1 MLRRYRHIMVLL
13 MMIILL
19 IPSTVRALENLHTF
33 AKDSIILPADSCWQP
48 NNDPAIVSSPQNFVC
63 DTDVD
68 DRSLFQLYGLLYA
81 LLDVGDDPQNC
92 RNDDGTIPQ
101 QPEIFGYCKQFPIYW
116 VIDRS
121 KTDPQQPDL
130 IIQGSSS
137 PLVTVFNSSDITSA
151 GDASHPIYYTGGPF
165 VIDTTK
171 LTTQEVQ
178 KLKDAV
184 LTKFP
189 AVKMHIANVEFSANV
204 DKVLIGKPPKV
215 AVLNEGAS
223 EVLEDYIRASG
234 LFSWQG
240 NVFQYVSA
248 LDVIDGCLRDP
259 VSANCNVTSRPFQLI
274 WAPHWEIE
282 KNWGAG
288 YTPTPSDQTTVV
300 SEIRD
305 FLERGNAGFFECASI
320 ESLEGSADTGQDV
333 DSSVAGYL
341 IGSDKAWYRI
351 DKNAGCGSNGNCQSD
366 YLVYEESPFW
376 LMQCGGWRY
385 EATGGHVHDMRPRF
399 DTSYTWLTTQTADDP
414 NTTYDDRYL
423 GPTGGSS
430 GRLLTRFIHD
440 NPAKLNNSY
449 DPGSTDY
456 YVYDYL
462 VGGRINASPT
472 QGYVV
477 YFPGHK
483 YIKCQNDTIYEGLP
497 ARTIDIYF
505 DGDPPSD
512 STIWVEVVH
521 QYCTQGVDCP
531 KASFDIASQHGTI
544 IQDDWIELS
553 SELAEYDTSDHAL
566 EGVYFVSKFNEDTA
580 TDLLI
585 NDIIITFDNN
595 LGTVS
600 LTNVVDVTEKLSLC
614 APYTSASPVSC
625 ADPSYH
631 PEEAISLHFSGDIL
645 AGTNPADPA
654 DPVNIVTVQINN
666 GPSGTYNLIDGSYTN
681 GNDGNIEIN
690 MSGVVYDPSSYALR
704 NIKLR
709 NLQCQDYDINDIH
722 VTFPDN
728 SATITLNLI
737 YNDTVAESICDPGV
751 PSVASCSSEAGGP
764 TQPSEVSVEAYLSFD
779 KEYTQSDD
787 DITIEITYDCGQNC
801 SGTVTATYDVSENQG
816 SISEDANFRMDLSSA
831 TWNKDRKK
839 LQNIVLTNKD
849 DTKQMK
855 FTHVRIWFDNKYYNQ
870 KKHKNEDRKLKEF
883 KDNNND
889 DIIKLGKGVK
899 DSPVDKD
906 SDYILEGQQQ
916 GGGNQQPTPVF
927 ETLKA
932 GICDYHMSPY
942 LSTCDIDWNSSNT
955 CGIKYV
961 LNTLL
966 ALKFQITSSE
976 FTKTQPIVKKLS
988 ANEDT
993 YLYKASYDYP
1003 IYRGHLKKIRM
1014 PESANETAEEVWDA
1028 QEQMPPA
1035 GTGNPSTPTKNNTS
1049 RYIFTYLDTNG
1060 DQILDFVGFDT
1071 SNVDV
1076 LMGPLGASDQT
1087 SAEVIINSV
1096 RGRKD
1101 AAVANPPGPLGTGEA
1116 THRLWAIEHSTPALM
1131 TDSRLVDPVDEGS
1144 TATGGYRDVVVFAGA
1159 DDGMLHAFHAGTYDT
1174 NSGAYDVGTGKE
1186 IWAYIPSSLLSS
1198 LGEQPFNV
1206 KYNPDNPTDY
1216 SIFEPKV
1223 SVDGSPAIGDF
1234 LINMGTEQAP
1244 DYKWRTLLIETAE
1257 IRNTANVDHSK
1268 GILFTMDVSNPYEP
1282 QLLWEYKYYDT
1293 DHSKK
1298 CLGDERNCNMGH
1310 SKGAAIGSVFFGGEL
1325 KSVAFL
1331 TAIWATKQKASINL
1345 NNEEYDHDYCYVDAE
1360 TEGTCSLS
1368 QYTNRTDCLAN
1379 GGTWTPDTPPVDCIF
1394 GLGVYAIDLMT
1405 GQVIWDTKI
1414 PYTGDAINIAETAAI
1429 PALMDIDDNGTADY
1443 VVFGDVQGRLWAL
1456 NTVNGESIS
1465 GEDETTH
1472 NPLPVFE
1479 VPSGYSCDPD
1489 TSRCQVTDWTPA
1501 GPGEPIG
1508 AAVSVKG
1515 NIAVFGTGASDS
1527 DFASNDKRYH
1537 LFVLRILTSPYNNKY
1552 YKIIYVYQTDV
1563 GEKIWAKPLITSDMN
1578 VFVAS
1583 AKNYYTREE
1592 NPNVSQLQSEGRI
1605 GVIELS
1611 TGNITIIKGQ
1621 GGEEW
1626 LEGGV
1631 VGGFDAEAKHAYV
1644 VTLKSPSANTEG
1656 IYQIGG
1662 ETFTLTTS
1670 TDNPYNILWWRKL

>member
-1 MLRRYRHIMVLL
+1 MLRRYRHIL
-13 MMIILL
+13 ILL
-19 IPSTVRALENLHTF
+19 TILISLNPSAVGALENLHTF
-33 AKDSIILPADSCWQP
+33 ARDSIILPADSCWQP
-48 NNDPAIVSSPQNFVC
+48 NNDPAIVSSPLNSVC

-101 QPEIFGYCKQFPIYW
+101 QPEIFGYCKQIPVYW

-130 IIQGSSS
+130 VIQGSSA
-137 PLVTVFNSSDITSA
+137 PLVTVFNSDALTSV
-151 GDASHPIYYTGGPF
+151 GDANNPIYYTGGPF
-165 VIDTTK
+165 IIDANK
-171 LTTQEVQ
+171 LTDAEIQ
-178 KLKDAV
+178 KIKDAV

-189 AVKMHIANVEFSANV
+189 AVKMHIAQVEFAANV

-248 LDVIDGCLRDP
+248 LDVIDGCLQDP
-259 VSANCNVTSRPFQLI
+259 VSANCSVTSRPFQLI

-288 YTPTPSDQTTVV
+288 YTPSPSDQTTVV

-320 ESLEGSADTGQDV
+320 ESLEGSSDTGQDV

-341 IGSDKAWYRI
+341 IGSDRQWYRI
-351 DKNAGCGSNGNCQSD
+351 DKNQGCSDQGNCQAD
-366 YLVYEESPFW
+366 YLVYEEPPFW

-385 EATGGHVHDMRPRF
+385 EATGGHVHNMRPRF
-399 DTSYTWLTTQTADDP
+399 DTSYTWLTTKTEDDP
-414 NTTYDDRYL
+414 STSYDDRYL

-440 NPAKLNNSY
+440 NPAKLNNTY
-449 DPGSTDY
+449 DPGATDY

-497 ARTIDIYF
+497 ARTIDIHF
-505 DGDPPSD
+505 DSDPPAD

-531 KASFDIASQHGTI
+531 KVSFDIASQHGTI
-544 IQDDWIELS
+544 IQDNWIELS
-553 SELAEYDTSDHAL
+553 SELAEYDSSDHAL
-566 EGVYFVSKFNEDTA
+566 EGVYFVTKFSEDVA

-614 APYTSASPVSC
+614 APYSSASPVSC
-625 ADPSYH
+625 ANPSYH
-631 PEEAISLHFSGDIL
+631 PEEAISLHFSGDIM
-645 AGTNPADPA
+645 AGTNPANPA
-654 DPVNIVTVQINN
+654 DPINIVTVQINN
-666 GPSGTYNLIDGSYTN
+666 GPSAQYNLITGVGTVGD
-681 GNDGNIEIN
+681 DGNVRID
-690 MSGVVYDPSSYALR
+690 MTSAVYDQASYALR
-704 NIKLR
+704 NIKLT
-709 NLQCQDYDINDIH
+709 NLQCQEYDINDIY

-728 SATITLNLI
+728 GDTINLDLI
-737 YNDTVAESICDPGV
+737 YNDTVSEGICDPGV
-751 PSVASCSSEAGGP
+751 PSVASCSSESGP
-764 TQPSEVSVEAYLSFD
+764 PPAPSEVSINAKLEFKS
-779 KEYTQSDD
+779 EYRNNDA
-787 DITIEITYDCGQNC
+787 DIRLEITYDCGQGC
-801 SGTVTATYDVSENQG
+801 SGTLSATYDVSENSG
-816 SISEDANFRMDLSSA
+816 TTSEDTNFRIDMSSA
-831 TWNKDRKK
+831 NWDRDHKK

-849 DTKQMK
+849 GSKQLII
-855 FTHVRIWFDNKYYNQ
+855 THVKVWF
-870 KKHKNEDRKLKEF
+870 ERRRKLKKL
-883 KDNNND
+883 KDTTNNR
-889 DIIKLGKGVK
+889 DIASWGGGT
-899 DSPVDKD
+899 DHSPADKD
-906 SDYILEGQQQ
+906 THYIIEEEQQQ
-916 GGGNQQPTPVF
+916 GGGGQQTLTVY
-927 ETLKA
+927 ETLKP

-988 ANEDT
+988 ETDYT

-1014 PESANETAEEVWDA
+1014 PEAEGELPEEVWDA
-1028 QEQMPPA
+1028 QDVIPPA
-1035 GTGNPSTPTKNNTS
+1035 GTTGNPTIPSKNNST
-1049 RYIFTYLDTNG
+1049 RYIFTYFDTNG
-1060 DQILDFVGFDT
+1060 DDIPDKVDFDT
-1071 SNVDV
+1071 DNTSL
-1076 LMGPLGASDQT
+1076 LMGPLGASDET
-1087 SAEVIINSV
+1087 SAQVIINSV

-1101 AAVANPPGPLGTGEA
+1101 AAVADPPGPFGTGEA
-1116 THRLWAIEHSTPALM
+1116 THRLWAIEHSTPVLM

-1144 TATGGYRDVVVFAGA
+1144 VATGGYRDIVVFVGA
-1159 DDGMLHAFHAGTYDT
+1159 DDGMLHAFHAGSYDT
-1174 NSGAYDVGTGKE
+1174 NSGEYDVGTGKE
-1186 IWAYIPSSLLSS
+1186 IWAYIPSNLLGS

-1234 LINMGTEQAP
+1234 LVNIGTEASP
-1244 DYKWRTLLIETAE
+1244 AYEWHTLLIGTAE
-1257 IRNTANVDHSK
+1257 IRNTANEDHSK
-1268 GILFTMDVSNPYEP
+1268 GILFTMDVSNPYAPE
-1282 QLLWEYKYYDT
+1282 LLWENKYYDT
-1293 DHSKK
+1293 DSSKK
-1298 CLGDERNCNMGH
+1298 CLGDEKNCNMGH

-1325 KSVAFL
+1325 KSVAFV
-1331 TAIWATKQKASINL
+1331 TAIWANKQKATINL
-1345 NNEEYDHDYCYVDAE
+1345 SNEEYNHDYCYVDAE
-1360 TEGTCSLS
+1360 TEGTCSDP

-1379 GGTWTPDTPPVDCIF
+1379 GGTWTPDTPPADCVF
-1394 GLGVYAIDLMT
+1394 GIGVYAIDLMT
-1405 GQVIWDTKI
+1405 GQVIWDTKL

-1456 NTVNGESIS
+1456 NTVNGKSIR

-1479 VPSGYSCDPD
+1479 VPSGYSCDQD
-1489 TSRCQVTDWTPA
+1489 TSRCQITDWTPA
-1501 GPGEPIG
+1501 GPMEPIG

-1515 NIAVFGTGASDS
+1515 NTVVFGTGGSDS
-1527 DFASNDKRYH
+1527 DFAPNDKRYH
-1537 LFVLRILTSPYNNKY
+1537 IFVLRILTSPYNGKY
-1552 YKIIYVYQTDV
+1552 YKVMYVYQTEV
-1563 GEKIWAKPLITSDMN
+1563 GEKIWAKPLITADMN

-1583 AKNYYTREE
+1583 ARNYYTREE
-1592 NPNVSQLQSEGRI
+1592 NPDVSQLQSEGRI

-1621 GGEEW
+1621 SDEEW

-1662 ETFTLTTS
+1662 EEFTLTLS